1 MKRIT
6 YLPLVLFAMLMGAC
20 TPPEPDGPE
29 NKKTKYII
37 ESASWQ
43 TYYYNSNSES
53 EPEWLNKVSKTI
65 IERGEEAKYLKS
77 NSYYLDEVLQE
88 KVEVTTD
95 GMTDHYKRVYP
106 NTQELNSITWYDD
119 ARTKEKEVKGDNYQY
134 IYTYDIQDRL
144 ISIKYSYQDGEYQS
158 ESTDEYSY
166 SGLTRYSIY
175 ILNKGTEYEVTTYDT
190 ITYVDNTFSQVK
202 ESRNTRKNAAG
213 KILSKTNSKYEYGPY
228 GAIKQENLS
237 EAYNYGGEPY
247 ETVYDITKN
256 TWSDD
261 LNMTWSQEVYR
272 NGILEAK
279 LEGYNKYTY

>member
-6 YLPLVLFAMLMGAC
+6 YLPLVLFALLMGAC

-29 NKKTKYII
+29 DKKTKYII
-37 ESASWQ
+37 ESANWQ
-43 TYYYNSNSES
+43 TYSYNSDSES

-65 IERGEEAKYLKS
+65 SERGEEAKYLKS
-77 NSYYLDEVLQE
+77 ISNYRDEVLQE

-106 NTQELNSITWYDD
+106 TTQELQSITWYDD
-119 ARTKEKEVKGDNYQY
+119 ARTKEKEVKGDNYQNT
-134 IYTYDIQDRL
+134 YTYDIQDRL
-144 ISIKYSYQDGEYQS
+144 ISRKYSFQDGEHQS
-158 ESTDEYSY
+158 ESTEEYSY

-175 ILNKGTEYEVTTYDT
+175 ISNKGTEYAVTTYDT
-190 ITYVDNTFSQVK
+190 TTYVDNTFSQVK

-213 KILSKTNSKYEYGPY
+213 KILSKTSSKYEYGPY
-228 GAIKQENLS
+228 GVIKQENQS

-247 ETVYDITKN
+247 ETIYAINKS

-261 LNMTWSQEVYR
+261 LNMTWSEEVYR
-272 NGILEAK
+272 NGILATK
-279 LEGYNKYTY
+279 SEGYSKYTY